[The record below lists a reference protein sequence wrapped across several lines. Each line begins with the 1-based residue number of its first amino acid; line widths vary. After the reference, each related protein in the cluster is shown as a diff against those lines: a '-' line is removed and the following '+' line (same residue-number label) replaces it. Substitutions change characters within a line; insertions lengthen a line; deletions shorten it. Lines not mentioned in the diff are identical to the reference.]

1 MRAFLFSL
9 LTVSAMSNLQTQTPP
24 QTQGQPLPDS
34 LEAFLLSQMHKRR
47 IPGLQLAAVQN
58 GTLVKL
64 GAYGLANIEHSVPVT
79 TQTVFTINSIAK
91 AFAGVAIMQLVEEG
105 KLDIAAPLSRYFDG
119 LPAAWQAVTVQQ
131 LLTHTSG
138 LPSYRDEIGKMA
150 ANEGDDASW
159 AKVQSLPIEFAPG
172 EQFSYNPT
180 NYLLLGQII
189 DTLSGQPFSQFIT
202 ERQLQVV
209 GMPLTVFVDSHDV
222 VLHSARGYTFFRNVG
237 GEERRTDKLGT
248 VFEEVPPFLR
258 TSSGMSSTAEEMARW
273 IIALQQ
279 GQLLK
284 SKTSL
289 ATLWTP
295 ATLNDGSLG
304 GFSQLLNGYALG
316 WPTATRAKHRA
327 VAAIG
332 GARSAL
338 FIYPDDDLAVVILTN
353 LQGAFPEEF
362 IDEVATYYIP
372 EMRASAGLS

>member
-1 MRAFLFSL
+1 MRAFLFGL
-9 LTVSAMSNLQTQTPP
+9 LTVSAMSNLQTQVQP
-24 QTQGQPLPDS
+24 QTQGELQPDS
-34 LEAFLLSQMHKRR
+34 LEAFLQRQMQERR
-47 IPGLQLAAVQN
+47 IPGLQLAVVRN
-58 GTLVKL
+58 GKIVKL

-79 TQTVFTINSIAK
+79 NQTVFTINSIAK
-91 AFAGVAIMQLVEEG
+91 AFTGVAIMQLVEER
-105 KLDIAAPLSRYFDG
+105 KLDIAAPLSHYLDG
-119 LPAAWQAVTVQQ
+119 LPATWQAVTIRQ

-138 LPSYRDEIGKMA
+138 LPSYRDDIGKMVS
-150 ANEGDDASW
+150 NEGDDASR
-159 AKVQSLPIEFAPG
+159 AKVESLPIEFAPG

-180 NYLLLGQII
+180 NYLLLGRII
-189 DTLSGQPFSQFIT
+189 DTLSGQSFSQFIT

-209 GMPLTVFVDSHDV
+209 NMSLTVFVDSHDV
-222 VLHSARGYTFFRNVG
+222 VPHSVRGYTFFRDVG
-237 GEERRTDKLGT
+237 GEPHRTDTLGT

-284 SKTSL
+284 AQTSL

-295 ATLNDGSLG
+295 ATLNNGSLG

-316 WPTATRAKHRA
+316 WPTATRPEHRA

-372 EMRASAGLS
+372 EMRASTGSG